1 MFASY
6 IIIRKTCFYEII
18 RNFIVK
24 QQSTDRNIA
33 TPGDIALTP
42 PQLAFC
48 LLLPLNDMCLAEN
61 QQIQMHSL

>member
-1 MFASY
+1 MR
-6 IIIRKTCFYEII
+6 I
-18 RNFIVK
+18 FIVK

-48 LLLPLNDMCLAEN
+48 LLLPLNDRCLAEN